1 MTLTAGY
8 LGSLVWGMIIYLVAV
23 RTELD
28 KAMMIILGVVVLAIA
43 GSFIRELFPLAF
55 AGIVGI
61 SLIVSGWKLNTE
73 INDLILRVIGMTN
86 LIYVPYD
93 IYSDT
98 IARSGLRSDAFMLA
112 EEYGGAAWLWGGVW
126 LVISLILVVTTLVL
140 GLLSSQDTQPPESI

>member
-1 MTLTAGY
+1 
-8 LGSLVWGMIIYLVAV
+8 
-23 RTELD
+23 
-28 KAMMIILGVVVLAIA
+28 
-43 GSFIRELFPLAF
+43 
-55 AGIVGI
+55 
-61 SLIVSGWKLNTE
+61 
-73 INDLILRVIGMTN
+73 MTN